1 MGGYYLENKSKNF
14 LEKMSTR
21 DYEGWRRYG
30 KWKKEQYE
38 NYQKQ
43 MSDREIMDAKHKSH
57 KKVPVVKNIDQM
69 PDQKWHRRISF
80 IKSGIRIVGYLA
92 IPINIPS
99 AVALLVVSEAVGII
113 EELV

>member
-1 MGGYYLENKSKNF
+1 
-14 LEKMSTR
+14 MSTR

-43 MSDREIMDAKHKSH
+43 MSDREIMNAKRGVKN
-57 KKVPVVKNIDQM
+57 PPQLKNIDQM

-92 IPINIPS
+92 IPINIPA